1 MSEEKL
7 SESLAAEPAS
17 PDLAAPEAAPEATPE
32 AASETVLEET
42 VVAATK
48 GSGKARQLL
57 GMKGAQAGE
66 TSIWKIRLQLMK
78 AITWIPLIWGVVCGA
93 ASSGKFTWT
102 VENVLISAAC
112 MLMSGPLLTGYTQT
126 INDYYDRDLDAINEP
141 NRPIPSGAI
150 SLGQVRVQIWV
161 LLLGGLGVAY
171 ALDRWAGHEFPTLF
185 ALALGGSFVS
195 YIYSAP
201 PLKLKQNG
209 WAGNYALGASYIAL
223 PWWAG
228 HALFGEL
235 NWTVVILTLI
245 YSMAGLGIAV
255 VNDFKAVEGDR
266 QLGLNSLPVMF
277 GVQNAAWICV
287 LMIDVFQGGMVAYL
301 MAIHKNLY
309 AVLLILLIIPQITF
323 QDMYFLRN
331 PLENDVKYQAS
342 AQPFLVLGM
351 LVTALALGHSAL
363 VS

>member
-1 MSEEKL
+1 MSDDTQF
-7 SESLAAEPAS
+7 S
-17 PDLAAPEAAPEATPE
+17 AAPLPDSVQTNP
-32 AASETVLEET
+32 SSDTGSSP
-42 VVAATK
+42 K
-48 GSGKARQLL
+48 SGKTRQLL
-57 GMKGAQAGE
+57 GMKGAEAGE

-150 SLGQVRVQIWV
+150 SLKAVQVQIWV
-161 LLLGGLGVAY
+161 LLIGGLAVAY
-171 ALDRWAGHEFPTLF
+171 GLDQWAGHEFPTLF
-185 ALALGGSFVS
+185 ALALGGSFLS

-209 WAGNYALGASYIAL
+209 WLGNYALGASYIAL

-235 NWTVVILTLI
+235 NATVIVLTLI
-245 YSMAGLGIAV
+245 YSMAGLGIAI

-266 QLGLNSLPVMF
+266 ELGLKSLPVMF
-277 GVQNAAWICV
+277 GVQTAAWICV
-287 LMIDVFQGGMVAYL
+287 LMIDVFQGGMAAYL
-301 MAIHKNLY
+301 IAIHKNLY

-323 QDMYFLRN
+323 QDMYFLRD

-351 LVTALALGHSAL
+351 LVLAIALGHSAL